1 MYFSSYMLVL
11 HRFQQRQNRKLCI
24 TFSNFSSIILDINC
38 GIQISFKILM
48 GATECSVQ
56 LFTVS
61 SKTSQTK
68 QDIKN
73 IVSTLFITKI
83 GTMKV
88 FFHTFKTHTDK
99 HIFIWFQKHLVLWKI
114 YFHDK
119 TELPRFTKL

>member
-1 MYFSSYMLVL
+1 M
-11 HRFQQRQNRKLCI
+11 
-24 TFSNFSSIILDINC
+24 ILDINC
-38 GIQISFKILM
+38 GIQISSKILI

-61 SKTSQTK
+61 SKTSSQTK

-73 IVSTLFITKI
+73 IVSTLFIAKI

-88 FFHTFKTHTDK
+88 SFSHTFKTHTDK
-99 HIFIWFQKHLVLWKI
+99 HIFNCFQKHLVVWKI
-114 YFHDK
+114 YFYDK